1 MSGRGD
7 ARKRSAA
14 APGPLKLTCLELL
27 HCNVGPSDAAR
38 AKGILKRQRMAG
50 TVLSGRA
57 AKLKR
62 RADLVS
68 RGVDDEEVLDELTA
82 AIGLPGQVFYVNGS
96 KGKKLPQLPD
106 NMQVRVSLGEHDACA
121 ANRAYHA
128 FVCLGKP
135 DTAAGRDHALAHGWA
150 APQQAFALQGR
161 HPGSVRQCNIS
172 IGIHCLGEPVCMLAM
187 SLDSSARACM
197 VQAIHVVPKQRGP
210 MQLPA
215 HLWAKALE
223 SVVETARGKGSRS
236 VRFSLEMACCQS
248 QQGAHFWICRMGWD
262 GTEHARQAAR
272 EWGQGVKWKPG
283 TYELWH
289 VVQTGMPAGRALPC

>member
-150 APQQAFALQGR
+150 APQQAFALFKADIR
-161 HPGSVRQCNIS
+161 AVFASAIS
-172 IGIHCLGEPVCMLAM
+172 ALVSTAWA
-187 SLDSSARACM
+187 SLFACSPCRWT
-197 VQAIHVVPKQRGP
+197 VQRGRAWCRP
-210 MQLPA
+210 YMWYPS
-215 HLWAKALE
+215 
-223 SVVETARGKGSRS
+223 SVARCSCPRICGQRHWRVSWRLRVVRGLGQCGLASRWHAASLNKVLTSGYVVWVGMGRSMHGKQHENGGK
-236 VRFSLEMACCQS
+236 V
-248 QQGAHFWICRMGWD
+248 
-262 GTEHARQAAR
+262 
-272 EWGQGVKWKPG
+272 
-283 TYELWH
+283 
-289 VVQTGMPAGRALPC
+289 